1 MRKMLSLS
9 PTFSTGIVSSQ
20 QHFELITDACSVI
33 FYKFNLPSEP
43 FCRLNERSRTCTVL
57 YLNIP
62 NKCSILYNNPSYSR
76 ILIGSRLWSI
86 RGQMHDWRHH
96 CKVFPSAVLKW
107 RKVLR
112 IRIIFHVTGQKIRY
126 KKVLPRHWTGSTSQK
141 MKDKAVSYRKW

>member
-1 MRKMLSLS
+1 MYENNIKLHLCCKMPNLKACELLVN
-9 PTFSTGIVSSQ
+9 TFSVDLKISFPHTVAFPFQSLERYTCNEKRNPQKSYVEGIIRAQKEYISSSVSQ

-76 ILIGSRLWSI
+76 ILIGSRL
-86 RGQMHDWRHH
+86 
-96 CKVFPSAVLKW
+96 
-107 RKVLR
+107 
-112 IRIIFHVTGQKIRY
+112 
-126 KKVLPRHWTGSTSQK
+126 
-141 MKDKAVSYRKW
+141 